1 MITTLYLISLQVW
14 INFETFEGDY
24 QLDECQKIKDH
35 IQENFPVTA
44 TCVSTWDDI
53 LIHDTQVYIDSLHI
67 K

>member
-14 INFETFEGDY
+14 INFDTFEGDY
-24 QLDECQKIKDH
+24 QLDDCAKIKDH

-44 TCVSTWDDI
+44 TCVTAWDDI
-53 LIHDTQVYIDSLHI
+53 LIHDSKVYIDSLQI